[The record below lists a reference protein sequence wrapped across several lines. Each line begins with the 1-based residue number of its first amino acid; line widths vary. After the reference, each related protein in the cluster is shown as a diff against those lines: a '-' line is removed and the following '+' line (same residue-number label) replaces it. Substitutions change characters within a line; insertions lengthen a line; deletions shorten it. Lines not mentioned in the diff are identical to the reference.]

1 MSRVKKIVITA
12 VCIFLCAVIIVPTI
26 VFKVRG
32 NISGA
37 ALPQGF
43 ADSLSQDAS
52 PAENGTVRIM
62 SSNLLVGYESWGG
75 LPVKPRA
82 QMFKTVLET
91 VRPDVAGL
99 QEMCDGWYCAVKN
112 NLPKGYKML
121 FPVSTGVFVRMT
133 AMIYNSETL
142 DLVKSGQLKY
152 ENGDN
157 PRLRRAVWAVFEH
170 KESGKRFAVTNTHLD
185 LLREG
190 QEARE
195 MQVMQS
201 QSDELI
207 SLVGALG
214 SEYNCPVFSVGD
226 FNAME
231 RTAETGELD
240 APEIYEKLAGSLT
253 DSKYSAVQTSFG
265 TECSFDQP
273 SYDHIFIYGSAS
285 AQSFTML
292 SDDYMSAV
300 SDHYPVYADIVID

>member
-1 MSRVKKIVITA
+1 MSKIKRIILVI
-12 VCIFLCAVIIVPTI
+12 VCILLCAVIIVPTV

-32 NISGA
+32 TISGSDLPHGFED
-37 ALPQGF
+37 AL
-43 ADSLSQDAS
+43 AQDVS
-52 PAENGTVRIM
+52 PAEDGIVRIM
-62 SSNLLVGYESWGG
+62 SANLLVGYESWGG

-82 QMFKTVLET
+82 KMFESVLET
-91 VRPDVAGL
+91 VKPDVVGL

-142 DLVKSGQLKY
+142 ELVEGGQLKY

-157 PRLRRAVWAVFEH
+157 PRLRRAVWAVFEE

-195 MQVMQS
+195 LQVMQS
-201 QSDELI
+201 QCDELI
-207 SLVGALG
+207 SLIKSLNA
-214 SEYNCPVFSVGD
+214 EYGCPVFSVGD

-231 RTAETGELD
+231 NTPETGALD
-240 APEIYEKLAGSLT
+240 APEIYEKLGSVLA
-253 DSKYSAVQTSFG
+253 DSKYTAAQVSFG
-265 TECSFDQP
+265 TESTFRQP
-273 SYDHIFIYGSAS
+273 SYDHIFIYGQAS
-285 AQSFTML
+285 ARNFVML
-292 SDDYMSAV
+292 SDEYMNDM
-300 SDHYPVYADIVID
+300 SDHYPVYGDMLIG